1 MQFLG
6 IDLGWQ
12 GKPSGLALVVWDGK
26 RLKLEWLGRPET
38 HVGVLAE
45 LDRLVGPEEAAW
57 VGVDAPAIIRNETGT
72 RAADRMAHSLFARQ
86 RAGAYPVNRGLPFAR
101 AVLGFMGE
109 LAARGFRMELPEGAQ
124 GGGRQVFEVFPHAAS
139 LRLFGLPQILPYK
152 KGPREER
159 RRAMLEFR
167 ALLEGELRGRR
178 PALRLDGLPLPGET
192 LASLKECEDQLD
204 AVLCAYV
211 AAHYWYWGLARTN
224 VLGDP
229 TNGYI
234 INPSF

>member
-12 GKPSGLALVVWDGK
+12 GKPSGLALLGWDGK
-26 RLKLEWLGRPET
+26 RLRLNWLGRPET
-38 HVGVLAE
+38 HNAVLE
-45 LDRLVGPEEAAW
+45 VVDQLVGRDGPLW
-57 VGVDAPAIIRNETGT
+57 VGVDAPVIIQNKTGT

-86 RAGAYPVNRGLPFAR
+86 HAGAYPVNLSLPFAGP
-101 AVLGFMGE
+101 VLAFME
-109 LAARGFRMELPEGAQ
+109 QLAERGFRRTLPEGIQ
-124 GGGRQVFEVFPHAAS
+124 GGGRQMFEVFPHAAS
-139 LRLFGLPQILPYK
+139 LRLFGLPRILPYK
-152 KGPREER
+152 KGPREQR
-159 RRAMLEFR
+159 RQ
-167 ALLEGELRGRR
+167 ALLELRGLLAKELQARR
-178 PALRLDGLPLPGET
+178 PALRLEALPMPGET

-224 VLGDP
+224 VLGEP
-229 TNGYI
+229 ANGFI